1 MIVVALNKKALHD
14 YEISHKIDAG
24 IVLRGDEIKSIRK
37 KSVSLDES
45 FAVVQKGEVSLLNCY
60 IAPYSNA
67 FKKTDDCRRS
77 RKLLLHKREISRLI
91 GETSRKGMT
100 LVPLKLYINDRGYAK
115 IELGI
120 AKHKKLIDKRK
131 LLKER
136 DIARQTAREIK
147 IKVR

>member
-1 MIVVALNKKALHD
+1 
-14 YEISHKIDAG
+14 
-24 IVLRGDEIKSIRK
+24 
-37 KSVSLDES
+37 
-45 FAVVQKGEVSLLNCY
+45 
-60 IAPYSNA
+60 
-67 FKKTDDCRRS
+67 
-77 RKLLLHKREISRLI
+77 
-91 GETSRKGMT
+91 MT

-147 IKVR
+147 IRVR